1 VAQTFGHLVRSGAQ
15 PGFRRDVGL
24 VALTFVSLGSI
35 IGSGWLLAVLPAA
48 TAAGGASVLSWA
60 LTGLVMSLSVRSG
73 EGLLQRAEVPQEA
86 TSGPQLPSAARPQRI
101 HSPSRW
107 GGRD

>member
-1 VAQTFGHLVRSGAQ
+1 MAQTFGHLVRSGAQ

-60 LTGLVMSLSVRSG
+60 LTGLVIVPLALVHSRSTTWTT
-73 EGLLQRAEVPQEA
+73 
-86 TSGPQLPSAARPQRI
+86 TSSN
-101 HSPSRW
+101 
-107 GGRD
+107 